1 MPSWQQQFWELH
13 HQHACLCLL
22 HPIPVPPDSC
32 PLLPLT
38 RPAFSP
44 FSPCF
49 CVEWAHLFTTVRAL
63 SHLSSFGVIYCCQ
76 DACVCQNPLIYW
88 TDMCC
93 LPQHCFSVPQTL
105 RFTFYSL
112 NWSVNS
118 SGWRTFPSNL
128 IFIGCRETGAD
139 GIDTSPRPARMRPS
153 PQSGQM
159 LMMDSWSRFIVCWC
173 SVRLLHKF
181 VSVMPQQNV
190 FGWDGLGRK
199 MRKAGHEWGKNG
211 EADLSCRMKRS
222 CSRVNDSEWG
232 GHQPPSAGFNGV
244 AGMRGTILRRG
255 LSPALDL
262 TGWQQ
267 KINFSELLLTL
278 LT

>member
-1 MPSWQQQFWELH
+1 MPVSVFSILF
-13 HQHACLCLL
+13 LFLL
-22 HPIPVPPDSC
+22 TPVPCYRWHDQPFHHSPPVSVWSELIC
-32 PLLPLT
+32 LQRWEHFLVSAPLVWST
-38 RPAFSP
+38 A
-44 FSPCF
+44 
-49 CVEWAHLFTTVRAL
+49 VRMP
-63 SHLSSFGVIYCCQ
+63 VR
-76 DACVCQNPLIYW
+76 QNPLIYW

-93 LPQHCFSVPQTL
+93 LPQHCCSVPQTL

-112 NWSVNS
+112 HWSVNS

-173 SVRLLHKF
+173 SVRLLQKF
-181 VSVMPQQNV
+181 VSVMPRQNV
-190 FGWDGLGRK
+190 FGWAGLGRK

-244 AGMRGTILRRG
+244 AGTRGTVLRRG

-267 KINFSELLLTL
+267 KINFPELLLTL